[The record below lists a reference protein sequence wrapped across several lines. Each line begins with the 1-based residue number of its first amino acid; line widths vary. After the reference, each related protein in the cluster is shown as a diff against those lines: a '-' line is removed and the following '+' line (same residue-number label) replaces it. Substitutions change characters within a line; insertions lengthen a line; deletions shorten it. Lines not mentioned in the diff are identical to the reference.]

1 MRDDCPIATR
11 DGRSSGSFSDD
22 ARHPPPAAAIVPLRS
37 LDRAARDRD
46 ARAGVTHHHVDLS
59 DAVTATDH
67 VP

>member
-1 MRDDCPIATR
+1 MTPVIRRRAPL
-11 DGRSSGSFSDD
+11 
-22 ARHPPPAAAIVPLRS
+22 PPAAAIVPLRS